1 MTTDVRP
8 PQHDGGA
15 GGAVQLTWM
24 SVLSEGT
31 VQVPPWY
38 QAPPDQYA
46 QLGAFSGHI
55 WVVLELLTVLVP
67 LAYEVPIIHS
77 PWPGQ

>member
-31 VQVPPWY
+31 IQEG
-38 QAPPDQYA
+38 PPDQYD

-67 LAYEVPIIHS
+67 LVYEVPIIHS

>member
-31 VQVPPWY
+31 IQEG
-38 QAPPDQYA
+38 PPDQYD

-55 WVVLELLTVLVP
+55 WVVVLLVMP
-67 LAYEVPIIHS
+67 LALEVYEVPRYHS
-77 PWPGQ
+77 FQDP